1 MEPSPPARAPGDVL
15 HVLGPEYARELD
27 AAQRSI
33 VARPSISIRLRLL
46 LSLFLCFV
54 LCASLAF
61 TTVWILRSVKAKVR
75 FLEAVESLSFQVQH
89 ARRFEKNYFLYGTGL
104 AEAKLCASA
113 ARAILRQQDPE
124 LGRTADLARHL
135 EAYEAL
141 LGQCPQALPAG
152 GEELARLESLRA
164 GIRSHGSAVSEI
176 TDGLASRERLSVERL
191 LTRSQRLPLLLLAA
205 LLVFLALVSAFF
217 TAALMGPIR
226 RFQAYTRQIAGGD
239 FTLIRPARWY
249 RDEFSDLA
257 LAVNSMLASLRSEQE
272 RCIRAGKLAA
282 VGTITSGIAHEL
294 NNPLNNIS
302 ITTEAL
308 MEDFNSLPDERKW
321 KLLQDIYF
329 ETERASEIVKSLL
342 DFTRSEKLEMTPLDL
357 REVILSSQRLVQNEM
372 SYSNVDFSLELPADL
387 PPILGASNQLRQVF
401 LNLFINAVHAMPS
414 GGRLTVKA
422 AGRHDGRVCVEVA
435 DTGTG
440 IPPDA
445 LPRIFDPF
453 FTTKEPGEGTGLGLS
468 VSYSIV
474 KKHGGEIEVASE
486 AGKGT
491 VFHLC
496 LPAAEQ
502 A

>member
-1 MEPSPPARAPGDVL
+1 
-15 HVLGPEYARELD
+15 
-27 AAQRSI
+27 
-33 VARPSISIRLRLL
+33 
-46 LSLFLCFV
+46 
-54 LCASLAF
+54 
-61 TTVWILRSVKAKVR
+61 
-75 FLEAVESLSFQVQH
+75 
-89 ARRFEKNYFLYGTGL
+89 
-104 AEAKLCASA
+104 
-113 ARAILRQQDPE
+113 
-124 LGRTADLARHL
+124 
-135 EAYEAL
+135 
-141 LGQCPQALPAG
+141 
-152 GEELARLESLRA
+152 LRA

-342 DFTRSEKLEMTPLDL
+342 DFTRSEKLEMAPLDL